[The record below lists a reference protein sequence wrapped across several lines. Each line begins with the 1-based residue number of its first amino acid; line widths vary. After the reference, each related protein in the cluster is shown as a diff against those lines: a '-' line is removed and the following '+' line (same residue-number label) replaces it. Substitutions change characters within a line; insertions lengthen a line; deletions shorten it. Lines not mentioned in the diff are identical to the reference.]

1 MNLVQ
6 LDRNHLASN
15 PIVTNLQKKM
25 RYTLTLSE
33 TMRYIIEEPPHTLK
47 VNPMV
52 DTQKT
57 IVTPVAADRNAWK
70 FGFTTQAELWNGRFA
85 MIGFVAA
92 LATEFATNKGV
103 LAFLGLM

>member
-1 MNLVQ
+1 ML
-6 LDRNHLASN
+6 
-15 PIVTNLQKKM
+15 
-25 RYTLTLSE
+25 YTLTLSE
-33 TMRYIIEEPPHTLK
+33 TMRYIIEEPLHTLK

-70 FGFTTQAELWNGRFA
+70 FGFTSQAELWNGRFA

-92 LATEFATNKGV
+92 LATEYATSKGV